1 MPSCKQTGVASVL
14 PECQHVKTVRLLHH
28 DPYGM
33 SFTYTVLKTWR
44 CMRKAAMAMGSCKRA
59 AARVNI
65 DLLVSKLRT
74 GSWFLIKNE
83 LQQQQQPM
91 LALVF
96 LTVILVRP

>member
-1 MPSCKQTGVASVL
+1 MTLMVCHLHTQWSKHGAACA
-14 PECQHVKTVRLLHH
+14 RLLW
-28 DPYGM
+28 P
-33 SFTYTVLKTWR
+33 W
-44 CMRKAAMAMGSCKRA
+44 A

-96 LTVILVRP
+96 LTVILVRT